1 MRRILVMKYA
11 SLLIAV
17 VLIAGCAN
25 IQKSETNNSP
35 EIQQPDQ
42 DQRIFIQS
50 ANQNLI
56 VVAASG
62 TAPVDTS
69 ELRVI
74 LGDSAVPCKW
84 SSEIIKPGELA
95 ACQLQDICTGW
106 TVAVIA
112 PGNFQYKQC

>member
-1 MRRILVMKYA
+1 MKYA

-25 IQKSETNNSP
+25 VQKSETNNSP

-42 DQRIFIQS
+42 DQRIFIHS
-50 ANQNLI
+50 ASQKLI
-56 VVAASG
+56 VVTASG
-62 TAPVDTS
+62 AAPVNTS

-74 LGDSAVPCKW
+74 LGDDAVPCKW
-84 SSEIIKPGELA
+84 SSETIRPGELA
-95 ACQLQDICTGW
+95 ACQLQDVCTGR